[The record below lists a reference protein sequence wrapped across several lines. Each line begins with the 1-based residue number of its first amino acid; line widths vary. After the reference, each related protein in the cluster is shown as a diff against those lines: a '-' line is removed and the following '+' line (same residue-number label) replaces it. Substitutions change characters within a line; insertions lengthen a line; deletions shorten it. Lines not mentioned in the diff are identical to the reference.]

1 MNNQTLNEL
10 LEKLNI
16 NDINNSALSL
26 LDNSETR
33 YIKDLKVNLSK
44 TLRSDNLDNK
54 TNLLV
59 ALSVSVNNKNNFLI
73 DFFSNEC
80 KNNGASDEE
89 IAEAVAC
96 ASLLAANN
104 VFYRFRHFMNSED
117 YNKIPAGVKMNIMM
131 NPVTGKK
138 TFELMSLVVS
148 AVNGCE
154 QCVTSHEASL
164 IKLGMSKEE
173 IFEGV
178 RTGSIVASLDRIIF

>member
-10 LEKLNI
+10 LEKL
-16 NDINNSALSL
+16 DISDIKNSALSL
-26 LDNSETR
+26 LDRSETR

-44 TLRSDNLDNK
+44 TLRSDNLDSKSN
-54 TNLLV
+54 TLV
-59 ALSVSVNNKNNFLI
+59 ALSVAVNQKNNFLI
-73 DFFSNEC
+73 DFFTAQAKES
-80 KNNGASDEE
+80 GANDEE

-117 YNKIPAGVKMNIMM
+117 YDKIPAGVKMNIMM

-164 IKLGMSKEE
+164 VKLGMSKEE

-178 RTGSIVASLDRIIF
+178 RTGSIVASLDRLIY

>member
-1 MNNQTLNEL
+1 MNNQTLVEL
-10 LEKLNI
+10 LEKLDITNI
-16 NDINNSALSL
+16 ENSALSL
-26 LDNSETR
+26 LDKSETR

-44 TLRSDNLDNK
+44 TLRSDNLDSKSN
-54 TNLLV
+54 TLV
-59 ALSVSVNNKNNFLI
+59 ALSVAVNQKNNFLI
-73 DFFSNEC
+73 DFFTAQAKES
-80 KNNGASDEE
+80 GANDEE

-104 VFYRFRHFMNSED
+104 VFYRFRHFMDSED

-178 RTGSIVASLDRIIF
+178 RTGSIVASLDRLIY